1 MCYIS
6 VHQLIREEI
15 TKGTAMGKELLKSRS
30 QRNLSTA
37 FQRVSM
43 VDKNDEMQFS
53 AVHFDIQLVM
63 KLLNQTI
70 GVKRTNQKF
79 IMIEGLCNGAKLA

>member
-15 TKGTAMGKELLKSRS
+15 MKGTPMGKELLKSRS

-37 FQRVSM
+37 FHRVSM
-43 VDKNDEMQFS
+43 VDKNDEM
-53 AVHFDIQLVM
+53 
-63 KLLNQTI
+63 
-70 GVKRTNQKF
+70 
-79 IMIEGLCNGAKLA
+79 